1 MKEDLDNAKETIDC
15 TAVLHNI
22 SMLWGDEVPPLEP
35 GQEDDRPQVE
45 IREDQGDDPDVK
57 YPDYIIVQDE
67 APR

>member
-1 MKEDLDNAKETIDC
+1 M
-15 TAVLHNI
+15 TAQQSYTVHNI

-45 IREDQGDDPDVK
+45 IREDQGDDPDVND
-57 YPDYIIVQDE
+57 PDYIIVQDE